1 MAVQFSRTSRSL
13 AGDTSA
19 WAMAAW
25 ALALLLL
32 LAWLGWFVLG
42 QVTVFEVSRSARL
55 EVQQSANPV
64 AASVAGK
71 VVESRIV
78 LGQEIHA
85 GDVLVTLDLG
95 REQLRLVEEQSRL
108 AAFEPR
114 IASLTREVASL
125 KRAAQED
132 RASADAAITSA
143 KARAREATA
152 AADFARDNE
161 HRLRD
166 ESKAGGVA
174 QIDAIR
180 AGAEAQKLMAAREA
194 IASDAVRIE
203 SEARTRRSQQDAQIE
218 SLERSIV
225 TLEGERA
232 TNQSI
237 ISRLSRELEQ
247 YVVRSP
253 VDGVIGEVTPLRAGA
268 YINAGQ
274 VLATVVP
281 RGGLVVVADFA
292 PAAVLGRMKSGQS
305 GVLRLD
311 GFPWTEFGSIDV
323 KVQRVASE
331 IRDRSVRV
339 ELLPLPTAGTKI
351 LMQHGLPG
359 TVEIRMEQASPAV
372 LLLRAIGQISPEG
385 ILAAGAGTSSAEA
398 PSDAHKP

>member
-1 MAVQFSRTSRSL
+1 MV
-13 AGDTSA
+13 A
-19 WAMAAW
+19 WG
-25 ALALLLL
+25 LALVLL

-64 AASVAGK
+64 AAAVAGK

-85 GDVLVTLDLG
+85 GDVLVSLDLG
-95 REQLRLVEEQSRL
+95 REQLRLGEEQSRL

-114 IASLTREVASL
+114 IASLSREVASL
-125 KRAAQED
+125 KLAAQED
-132 RASADAAITSA
+132 RTSADAAVTSA
-143 KARAREATA
+143 KARAREAMA
-152 AADFARDNE
+152 AADFARENE
-161 HRLRD
+161 HRLRE

-180 AGAEAQKLMAAREA
+180 AGAEAQKLIAVRDA
-194 IASDAVRIE
+194 ITSDAVRIE
-203 SEARTRRSQQDAQIE
+203 SDARTRRSQQDAQIE
-218 SLERSIV
+218 SMERSIV
-225 TLEGERA
+225 TLKGERV
-232 TNQSI
+232 TSQST
-237 ISRLSRELEQ
+237 ISRLSQELEQ

-253 VDGVIGEVTPLRAGA
+253 VDGVIGEVSPLRAGA

-292 PAAVLGRMKSGQS
+292 PSAVLGRMRPGQT

-323 KVQRVASE
+323 RVQRVASE
-331 IRDRSVRV
+331 IRDHFVRV
-339 ELLPLPTAGTKI
+339 ELLPLPNASTKI

-359 TVEIRMEQASPAV
+359 TVEIRMEQATPAV
-372 LLLRAIGQISPEG
+372 LLLRAIGQISPDG
-385 ILAAGAGTSSAEA
+385 ILAAGKGTSTGTANA
-398 PSDAHKP
+398 PVGAQKL

>member
-1 MAVQFSRTSRSL
+1 MAVSFSRTSRSL

-19 WAMAAW
+19 WASAAW
-25 ALALLLL
+25 ALALVLLL
-32 LAWLGWFVLG
+32 GWLAWFVLG
-42 QVTVFEVSRSARL
+42 KVTVFEVSKSARL

-64 AASVAGK
+64 AAAVAGK

-78 LGQEIHA
+78 LGQEIHT

-95 REQLRLVEEQSRL
+95 REQLRLDEEKTRL

-114 IASLTREVASL
+114 LASLAREVASL
-125 KRAAQED
+125 KRAAQDD
-132 RASADAAITSA
+132 RASADAAIASA
-143 KARAREATA
+143 KARAREAGA

-161 HRLRD
+161 RRLRD

-174 QIDAIR
+174 QTDALR
-180 AGAEAQKLMAAREA
+180 AAAEAQKLFAARDA
-194 IASDAVRIE
+194 IAADATRIE

-218 SLERSIV
+218 NLERSIV
-225 TLEGERA
+225 TLQGEQ
-232 TNQSI
+232 TTTQST
-237 ISRLSRELEQ
+237 ISRLTQEMEQ

-253 VDGVIGEVTPLRAGA
+253 VDGIVGEVAQLRAGA

-281 RGGLVVVADFA
+281 RGGLMVVADFV
-292 PAAVLGRMKSGQS
+292 PAAVLGRMQAGQT
-305 GVLRLD
+305 GTLRLD

-323 KVQRVASE
+323 RVQRVASE
-331 IRDRSVRV
+331 IRDRTVRV
-339 ELLPLPTAGTKI
+339 ELVPLPTAGTKI

-372 LLLRAIGQISPEG
+372 LLLRAIGQISPDG
-385 ILAAGAGTSSAEA
+385 ILAT
-398 PSDAHKP
+398 PKP

>member
-1 MAVQFSRTSRSL
+1 MAVSFSRTSRSL

-19 WAMAAW
+19 WAFAAW
-25 ALALLLL
+25 ALALVLLL
-32 LAWLGWFVLG
+32 GWLAWFVLG
-42 QVTVFEVSRSARL
+42 KVTVFEVSKSARL

-64 AASVAGK
+64 AAAVAGK

-78 LGQEIHA
+78 LGQEIHT

-95 REQLRLVEEQSRL
+95 REQLRLDEEKTRL

-114 IASLTREVASL
+114 LASLAREVASL
-125 KRAAQED
+125 KRAAQDD
-132 RASADAAITSA
+132 RASADAAIASA
-143 KARAREATA
+143 KARAREAGA

-161 HRLRD
+161 RRLRD

-174 QIDAIR
+174 QTDALR
-180 AGAEAQKLMAAREA
+180 AAAEAQKLFAARDA
-194 IASDAVRIE
+194 IAADATRIE

-218 SLERSIV
+218 NLERSIV
-225 TLEGERA
+225 TLQGE
-232 TNQSI
+232 QSTTQST
-237 ISRLSRELEQ
+237 ISRLTQEMEQ

-253 VDGVIGEVTPLRAGA
+253 VDGIVGEVAQLRAGA

-281 RGGLVVVADFA
+281 RGGLMVVADFV
-292 PAAVLGRMKSGQS
+292 PAAVLGRMQAGQT
-305 GVLRLD
+305 GTLRLD

-323 KVQRVASE
+323 RVQRVASE
-331 IRDRSVRV
+331 IRDRTVRV
-339 ELLPLPTAGTKI
+339 ELVPLPTAGTKI

-372 LLLRAIGQISPEG
+372 LLLRAIGQISPDG
-385 ILAAGAGTSSAEA
+385 ILAT
-398 PSDAHKP
+398 PKP